1 MQQYPPGYGYPYG
14 QPVPDPTIPMLVQ
27 QLQQMNQLLAMPTK
41 KNEREYI
48 HEEAY
53 SEVIQMSN
61 QLWVP
66 DKRGNMRILLDVGF
80 DHVYYIK
87 HDELYCKEDYFAIAI
102 HNVPDYVI
110 ISEKDFY
117 KPSILLNA
125 IARASGKRLRL
136 YKSER
141 QTSELLRQH
150 ISSRA
155 EELFAPFYLGWHQ
168 YSKGWKFEMLDKSTH
183 GHRFQNPP
191 TPSRY
196 KGSREHPTPTASLL
210 ATEQII
216 LLFEAIINTGVRCSL
231 LLWFHAAVLTSLIAA
246 FGYRIPMGLCLYS
259 SCPTVR
265 RYIESFFAWYS
276 DAAVSLATPPK
287 RFINLLVERK
297 DQPLLLID
305 YIGQKDNSEFVLN
318 AIQSGEIP
326 LSFEKNSPYPSLS
339 SLPTLLSDDVTILS
353 ASAYFATIEISDEDF
368 IRCSDERLSAL
379 NKYITDYLLG
389 FTQFVED
396 HLDDLQ
402 KQLSKGIDDVMNNS
416 SGNYNNLTFEGMT
429 TLGILFGVRKIL
441 SAYYQS
447 LAPNDEL
454 ENRMNKLIYPTNQD
468 TFINAL
474 ATAAECKIN
483 AEDLVS
489 FFLSNLNRMSELG
502 RFDSRSIYDARTQS
516 PCTEGKAGI
525 VYYDETYISLT
536 RKAFVAVS
544 RACGSS
550 GPALLREL
558 SAANVLMGSQVNKE
572 TSQTRITVYDTA
584 GQPKVVYVYKFDR
597 QTLYDYT
604 N

>member
-27 QLQQMNQLLAMPTK
+27 QLQQMQQLLVVATK
-41 KNEREYI
+41 KNEQEYI

-53 SEVIQMSN
+53 SEVIQCSN
-61 QLWVP
+61 KLCVP
-66 DKRGNMRILLDVGF
+66 DTRGNMRVLLDVGL

-87 HDELYCKEDYFAIAI
+87 HDKLYGKENFFAIAI
-102 HNVPDYVI
+102 HNIPDYVT

-155 EELFAPFYLGWHQ
+155 EELFAPFYLGW
-168 YSKGWKFEMLDKSTH
+168 YKYTTGWKFEMLDKSTH

-196 KGSREHPTPTASLL
+196 KGPRECPTPTAALL

-216 LLFEAIINTGVRCSL
+216 LLFETVINTGIRCSL
-231 LLWFHAAVLTSLIAA
+231 LLWFHAAVLTNLISE

-259 SCPTVR
+259 TYPTVR
-265 RYIESFFAWYS
+265 RYIEAIFSWFG
-276 DAAVSLATPPK
+276 DAAVTLTTPYN

-297 DQPLLLID
+297 DQPVLLID
-305 YIGQKDNSEFVLN
+305 SNARKENSELVLN
-318 AIQSGEIP
+318 ALQSGEIP
-326 LSFEKNSPYPSLS
+326 LSVEKNSAYPTLAG
-339 SLPTLLSDDVTILS
+339 LPTLLSDDVTLLS
-353 ASAYFATIEISDEDF
+353 ASSHFATIEINDGDLAH
-368 IRCSDERLSAL
+368 CSNERLSAL

-389 FTQFVED
+389 FTSFVSE
-396 HLDDLQ
+396 HIDDLQ
-402 KQLSKGIDDVMNNS
+402 KHLSNSIDDVMNNESGDYS
-416 SGNYNNLTFEGMT
+416 SLTFEGMT
-429 TLGILFGVRKIL
+429 TMGILFGVRRII
-441 SAYYQS
+441 SSYYQS
-447 LAPNDEL
+447 LAPTHEMED
-454 ENRMNKLIYPTNQD
+454 RMYHLIYPTNQD

-474 ATAAECKIN
+474 STAAECKMN

-489 FFLSNLNRMSELG
+489 FFLSNLNRMIELG
-502 RFDSRSIYDARTQS
+502 RFDSRSIYDARIQAS
-516 PCTEGKAGI
+516 CAEGKAGI

-536 RKAFVAVS
+536 RRAFVAVC
-544 RACGSS
+544 RVCASS

-558 SAANVLMGSQVNKE
+558 SAANVLMGSRVNKE

-584 GQPKVVYVYKFDR
+584 GQAKVVYVYKFDR
-597 QTLYDYT
+597 QALYDYT